1 MSGLLLA
8 LDTASPTVS
17 VAVGEV
23 GEGGEGGEAVARRS
37 IELRRSSESLLRLVS
52 ECLEE
57 AGARIGDVEGILALR
72 GPGSFT
78 GLRVGLA
85 SALGLHQALGRPAT
99 AVPTLE
105 VLAVFAGES
114 GAPGPAVAVVD
125 ALRGEWFAQSFDL
138 PAERAPGARGGSRIL
153 APAAITRLGPA
164 SLVGFGAER
173 LALELA
179 LESSPERAGA
189 DGDTIAL
196 TALEPD
202 ALAPAALRLAALR
215 PVAWDAATLS
225 SPFYLRA
232 PAVTVAAKRPRE
244 RRPAA
249 P

>member
-1 MSGLLLA
+1 MSALLLA

-17 VAVGEV
+17 VALGEV
-23 GEGGEGGEAVARRS
+23 GEGGEGGETMARRS
-37 IELRRSSESLLRLVS
+37 IELRRSSESLLRLVA

-85 SALGLHQALGRPAT
+85 SALGLHQALGTPAT

-105 VLAVFAGES
+105 VLATSALTR
-114 GAPGPAVAVVD
+114 GAPGPTVAVVD
-125 ALRGEWFAQSFDL
+125 ALRGEWFAQGFDL
-138 PAERAPGARGGSRIL
+138 PAGRAPGARGGARVL
-153 APAAITRLGPA
+153 APAAIALLRPA

-179 LESSPERAGA
+179 LESPSERPDAGSDPASVTAFEPE
-189 DGDTIAL
+189 
-196 TALEPD
+196 

-215 PVAWDAATLS
+215 PIAWDPATLS
-225 SPFYLRA
+225 SPYYLRA

-244 RRPAA
+244 PRPAA

>member
-8 LDTASPTVS
+8 LDSASPTVS
-17 VAVGEV
+17 VAVGV
-23 GEGGEGGEAVARRS
+23 GGETVARRS
-37 IELRRSSESLLRLVS
+37 IGLRRSSEALLRLVA

-105 VLAVFAGES
+105 VLAVFAGDS

-125 ALRGEWFAQSFDL
+125 ALRGEWFAQGFDL
-138 PAERAPGARGGSRIL
+138 PAGRAPGARGGSRIL
-153 APAAITRLGPA
+153 APAAIAGLGPA

-179 LESSPERAGA
+179 LEPSPARPGTAGNA
-189 DGDTIAL
+189 VTV
-196 TALEPD
+196 TALEPE

-215 PVAWDAATLS
+215 PIAWDPATLS
-225 SPFYLRA
+225 SPYYLRA

-244 RRPAA
+244 PRSAA
-249 P
+249 S